1 MHERGL
7 GRRGG
12 GEESKVQLNRV
23 PRAGARLAV
32 KDPARQVTPTSSEP
46 ARGKWGGGRS
56 GGRRRRRLW
65 YRAADASQGNVR
77 DGSGPAAG
85 PRSQARTQV
94 VPFFI
99 GGKRMKMN
107 KGGRQREREAGGLR
121 RGALVHTRIVEP
133 VDDVALAVV
142 EARQAEQ
149 PCPGDSKTIWETSPF
164 LLVGAGAWD
173 TDEYISFIGIR
184 TLFDQITRGYGDHS
198 PLTRPKEEVTHGGR
212 ARDEAR
218 FPEPSMARS
227 GRVGAPGSPWWVM
240 VKRSDKG
247 SVRRW

>member
-1 MHERGL
+1 LHERGL

-12 GEESKVQLNRV
+12 GEESKVRLNRV

-65 YRAADASQGNVR
+65 CRAADASQGNVR

-121 RGALVHTRIVEP
+121 RGALAHARIVEP

-173 TDEYISFIGIR
+173 TDE
-184 TLFDQITRGYGDHS
+184 
-198 PLTRPKEEVTHGGR
+198 
-212 ARDEAR
+212 AR